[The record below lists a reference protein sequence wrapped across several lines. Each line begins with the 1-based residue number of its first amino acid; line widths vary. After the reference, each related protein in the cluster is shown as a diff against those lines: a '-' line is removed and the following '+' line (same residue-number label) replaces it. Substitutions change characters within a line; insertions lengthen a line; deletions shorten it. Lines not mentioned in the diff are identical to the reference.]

1 MGQVVVITGLADG
14 MGREVAKLLAG
25 AGDSVAGF
33 DVDAAGVASLEKELE
48 GGAQK
53 HLLTALDITDRP
65 GILAFRD
72 SVLEKYGRVDIVLSN
87 VGIGF
92 FGPFE
97 EVDLEAAFRCLEI
110 NVIGA
115 AAIFQAFIPSMRAA
129 GGGKLIAM
137 SSLVGRIP
145 FPFESIYTASKFGL
159 GGLMQSLSY
168 EVAPFGIKVALIE
181 PAQVSTSFAAKIHN
195 LPPEGSPYRER
206 VKRFIDRD
214 NELIK
219 GAPDPLC
226 AAEKIVTTIKKDNPK
241 LYSQFALRDSFFL
254 FINRVLPRKIRDGI
268 LINFM
273 DIKCEKGEK
282 GT

>member
-1 MGQVVVITGLADG
+1 MSKVVVITGLADG
-14 MGREVAKLLAG
+14 MGREVAKLLAA

-33 DVDAAGVASLEKELE
+33 DVDADGIASLEKELSGI
-48 GGAQK
+48 GGD
-53 HLLTALDITDRP
+53 HLLVTLDITDRT
-65 GILAFRD
+65 GILKFRD
-72 SVLEKYGRVDIVLSN
+72 SILEKYGKVDIVLSN

-97 EVDLEAAFRCLEI
+97 LTDLEKALKCLEI

-115 AAIFQAFIPSMRAA
+115 GAIFQAFLPAMRES

-145 FPFESIYTASKFGL
+145 FPFESIYTASKFAI
-159 GGLMQSLSY
+159 GGMVQALSY
-168 EVAPFGIKVALIE
+168 EVAPFGIRVAMIE
-181 PAQVSTSFAAKIHN
+181 PAQVSTTFAAKIHW

-219 GAPDPLC
+219 TAPDPVK
-226 AAEKIVTTIKKDNPK
+226 AARMIVKTINKDKPRM
-241 LYSQFALRDSFFL
+241 YSQFAFRDTFFL
-254 FINRVLPRKIRDGI
+254 FINKVLPRKIRDGI
-268 LINFM
+268 LVNFM
-273 DIKCEKGEK
+273 KIKV
-282 GT
+282 